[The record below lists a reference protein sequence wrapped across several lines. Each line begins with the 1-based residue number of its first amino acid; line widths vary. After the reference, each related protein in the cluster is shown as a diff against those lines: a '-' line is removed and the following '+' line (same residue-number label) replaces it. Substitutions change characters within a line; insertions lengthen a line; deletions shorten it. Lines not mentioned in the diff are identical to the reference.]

1 MLPFIR
7 NFYFEISRIRGVK
20 FCFLTIFALSTLVG
34 CSGSNADT
42 PKMGTASGKITL
54 NGTPLTDCRIN
65 FNSAKTGVGAGGD
78 LTEDGSYTLEGSL
91 PVGDYTLFITPP
103 SDFTP
108 AKAQA
113 KSGLTNVPA
122 KYRGEATSGLTAE
135 VKEGESEYNFD
146 LK

>member
-1 MLPFIR
+1 MLPMIR
-7 NFYFEISRIRGVK
+7 SSDIALTRFCCWK
-20 FCFLTIFALSTLVG
+20 LCFLTLFALTTFVG
-34 CSGSNADT
+34 CTGSNADT

-54 NGTPLTDCRIN
+54 NGKPLTDCRIN

-78 LTEDGSYTLEGSL
+78 LKEDGSYTLEGSL

-108 AKAQA
+108 AKAQTQ
-113 KSGLTNVPA
+113 SGLTNVPA
-122 KYRGEATSGLTAE
+122 KYRGEATSGLTAK
-135 VKEGESEYNFD
+135 VKEGESKYNFD

>member
-1 MLPFIR
+1 MLPLIR
-7 NFYFEISRIRGVK
+7 SSCFALSRIRCRE

-34 CSGSNADT
+34 CGGNNADT
-42 PKMGTASGKITL
+42 KKMGTASGKISL
-54 NGTPLTDCRIN
+54 NGKPLTDCRIN

-78 LTEDGSYTLEGSL
+78 LKEDGSYTLEGSL

-135 VKEGESEYNFD
+135 VKEGKSEYNFD